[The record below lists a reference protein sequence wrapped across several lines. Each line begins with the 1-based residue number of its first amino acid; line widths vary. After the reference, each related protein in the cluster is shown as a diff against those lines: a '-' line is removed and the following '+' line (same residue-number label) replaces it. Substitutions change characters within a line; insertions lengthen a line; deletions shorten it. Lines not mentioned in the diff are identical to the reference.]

1 MKYIITITDNDGM
14 TTQTT
19 TTAADA
25 RQAHDHAATI
35 AADGAQIRVYPS
47 TTTAAGIARGAIM
60 VARRTAV
67 NAVMRTGGNETQ
79 NRIERETA
87 AINARIRGAETADRI
102 LSVVREYDHNTQE
115 FVSIAAAALS
125 TAAAQGLEISAQYK
139 AAYRELNAAIH
150 AQRAATEYELST
162 EFLTDGGGDIV
173 SINHAIAAIIR
184 GGDNWTPTD
193 GGTMDAETAARLGA
207 AIADAMRTLS
217 ETQRHIVELLARGY
231 SQRQIAEKTGKQL
244 ATINRNIA
252 IIRGKVSEYI
262 SGAAAEFTPL
272 IQAAETAAAATAA
285 KNGGRTAAGAAR
297 HKAAHNAEYYREYR
311 ARKAAERKA
320 AERKAAETNK

>member
-1 MKYIITITDNDGM
+1 MKYIITITDNNGK

-19 TTAADA
+19 TTATDA

-35 AADGAQIRVYPS
+35 AADGATIRVYPA
-47 TTTAAGIARGAIM
+47 TDTAAGIARGAIM

-79 NRIERETA
+79 NKIERETA
-87 AINARIRGAETADRI
+87 AINARIRGAETAERI
-102 LSVVREYDHNTQE
+102 LSVVREYGHDTQE
-115 FVSIAAAALS
+115 FVAIAAAALS
-125 TAAAQGLEISAQYK
+125 TAAARGDNIINQYG

-162 EFLTDGGGDIV
+162 EFIKDGGGDIV
-173 SINHAIAAIIR
+173 SINHAVAAIIR

-193 GGTMDAETAARLGA
+193 GGTMDAATAARLGA

-217 ETQRHIVELLARGY
+217 ETQKRIVELLARGY

-244 ATINRNIA
+244 AAINRNIA
-252 IIRGKVSEYI
+252 IIRGKVSGYI
-262 SGAAAEFTPL
+262 SGAAAEFAPL
-272 IQAAETAAAATAA
+272 IHAAATAAAATAA
-285 KNGGRTAAGAAR
+285 KNGGRTAAGAAK

-311 ARKAAERKA
+311 RRKAAA
-320 AERKAAETNK
+320 RKAAETNK